1 MAEYRALLAL
11 KYPAIGLVCPS
22 CLLSLEAISEC
33 LQLVFFPKS
42 IELTS
47 LHPQFKSEKLGT
59 ANTRGLPAQNQ

>member
-22 CLLSLEAISEC
+22 RLLSLEAISEC

-47 LHPQFKSEKLGT
+47 LHPQFK
-59 ANTRGLPAQNQ
+59 